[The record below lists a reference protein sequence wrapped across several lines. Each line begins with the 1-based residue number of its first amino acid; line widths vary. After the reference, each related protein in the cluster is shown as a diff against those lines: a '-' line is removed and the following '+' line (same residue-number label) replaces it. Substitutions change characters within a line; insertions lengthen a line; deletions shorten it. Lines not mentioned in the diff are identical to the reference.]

1 MSIVISRTLKAAL
14 TALTLTVTFSSA
26 QSLVLVP
33 QSPPGPFALPQGDIP
48 SNFDF
53 SPLTTVPVD
62 LRGNGR
68 SDIVVGTGVFPPKT
82 RAKVPLRILR
92 PNGRGQLEDA
102 TRAVLGSGALPST
115 EHAYEIGTTDL
126 NGDGR
131 PDLFVA
137 AHGYDT
143 TPFDGE
149 KNVLLLS
156 RADGTLQDR
165 SEVLPGPDF
174 THSTTSGDVNGDGLV
189 DIFAGNVFGS
199 RRTAPYFLMA
209 RQDGGYDVRLS
220 LPTDI
225 NELRVKF
232 TAALLADIDRDG
244 RLDLVLGTDGD
255 NGFTENIILFNDGT
269 GDFTKRP
276 RVALLRSAFGTNQN
290 VMDIV
295 ERDINGDGYGDL
307 VFVGTGR
314 TPFYGGR
321 FIQILVN
328 QGDGTFRDES
338 AQRLL
343 GAYSSPTGPWN
354 KEIRFADLNGDGH
367 LDFYLLM
374 FVQTT
379 REPVDMVWLNDG
391 SGRFTPFRSTLLQP
405 ELGLLEAT
413 DLDGD
418 GLLDF
423 VLIGGFEGRIFYAP
437 VMNRTPRAAVN
448 TRRAK
453 VDSDGDGR
461 EEIVVRA
468 SDGSTQM
475 GRLVNGQ
482 FQFSPTTA
490 PSSENRVVA
499 IADLN
504 NNGRSDLV
512 FQNITQGE
520 FGEASTWLDFNQ
532 TNQRLLRNVKRV
544 WDVQATGDLDGDGF
558 GDLVWRYVVRES
570 PDTGVSYIWFTNG
583 APNLT
588 GTNVTQVR
596 KRGGAPL
603 DWQLLGAVD
612 INADGAA
619 DMAYVSPSKAVRILM
634 ATPGRTCA
642 NLSVGSLPA
651 GFEALKFADF
661 SGNRRGD
668 ILVRNATSGEVQLI
682 SLNAVGL
689 TLPPPTANPDDPN
702 ASCSGSILTVARTVY
717 RLPNTEPTWSFYA
730 AGDYDGNGVV
740 DIVWRQPNGTL
751 TTWLLSADI
760 AAPVINSNTGIAPVG
775 LNVLQP

>member
-1 MSIVISRTLKAAL
+1 MSIVISRTIKAAL
-14 TALTLTVTFSSA
+14 TALTLTVTLSA
-26 QSLVLVP
+26 AQPLVLIP
-33 QSPPGPFALPQGDIP
+33 PSPAAPFAFPQGDIP
-48 SNFDF
+48 LNVDSFT
-53 SPLTTVPVD
+53 LTSAVVD
-62 LRGNGR
+62 LSGTGRYDIIVGN
-68 SDIVVGTGVFPPKT
+68 GVFPPRT
-82 RAKVPLRILR
+82 RAKVPLRIFR
-92 PNGRGQLEDA
+92 PNGRGELEDV

-115 EHAYEIGTTDL
+115 EHGAEIGTADL

-137 AHGYDT
+137 ASGYDT

-156 RADGTLQDR
+156 RTDGALQDR
-165 SEVLPGPDF
+165 SDFLPGPDF

-189 DIFAGNVFGS
+189 DIFVGNVFGG
-199 RRTAPYFLMA
+199 RRTSPYFLMA

-225 NELRVKF
+225 NELRAKF
-232 TAALLADIDRDG
+232 TASLLADIDRDG

-269 GDFTKRP
+269 GDFTKRA
-276 RVALLRSAFGTNQN
+276 RVALPRSAFGTNQN

-295 ERDINGDGYGDL
+295 AQDINGDGYSDL
-307 VFVGTGR
+307 VFIGTGR

-321 FIQILVN
+321 FIQTLVN

-343 GAYSSPTGPWN
+343 GAYSSATGPWN
-354 KEIRFADLNGDGH
+354 KEIRFVDLNGDGH

-374 FVQTT
+374 FVHTT

-423 VLIGGFEGRIFYAP
+423 VLISGSQGRLQYSP
-437 VMNRTPRAAVN
+437 VMNRTARAGVN

-453 VDSDGDGR
+453 VDIDGDGR
-461 EEIVVRA
+461 EEILARA

-482 FQFSPTTA
+482 FQFSTTTA
-490 PSSENRVVA
+490 PSSQNRVVA

-588 GTNVTQVR
+588 GTNVTQV
-596 KRGGAPL
+596 
-603 DWQLLGAVD
+603 
-612 INADGAA
+612 
-619 DMAYVSPSKAVRILM
+619 
-634 ATPGRTCA
+634 
-642 NLSVGSLPA
+642 
-651 GFEALKFADF
+651 
-661 SGNRRGD
+661 
-668 ILVRNATSGEVQLI
+668 
-682 SLNAVGL
+682 
-689 TLPPPTANPDDPN
+689 
-702 ASCSGSILTVARTVY
+702 
-717 RLPNTEPTWSFYA
+717 
-730 AGDYDGNGVV
+730 
-740 DIVWRQPNGTL
+740 
-751 TTWLLSADI
+751 
-760 AAPVINSNTGIAPVG
+760 
-775 LNVLQP
+775 